1 MIEYFRK
8 EAEHLSITELME
20 EILTET
26 GYVEELKAE
35 GEEEAEARLQNID
48 EFLNKIAAYEE
59 SCEEE
64 LPTLSGFLEEVL
76 KSRHW
81 DALVDFLVYTSD
93 EFRGRVDKL
102 LESTNQYL
110 FLSSSR
116 VYANQYEKLVE
127 ESPRLLDVCK
137 DQAFLDSDDY
147 PITKARQENILFDAN
162 KQNWTIIRPYI
173 TFSEQ
178 RLQLGVYEKEYWL
191 YRALEDK
198 TIVFSKELL
207 KRKTTLTYGYDVAL
221 GIAKLIGNK
230 KAYRE
235 AFHITG
241 TEVFTWERILE
252 IYANTIKKVT
262 GNEPGIYFSQDLST
276 VYYSI
281 GSVWPIDYD
290 RAYDREFDNSKFLD
304 AVGHHFK
311 FQNAEKKLQ
320 ECLCEFLSK
329 KDGFKEIPWGAH
341 AYFDRITKEHTPL
354 YNIPG
359 RKNKLL
365 YLTYRYTNLYK
376 RRVRNAM
383 RSKGQE
389 IV

>member
-1 MIEYFRK
+1 MKILILAGTGAMGAHLAK
-8 EAEHLSITELME
+8 ILAAENDVYITSRQKHNNENH
-20 EILTET
+20 I
-26 GYVEELKAE
+26 YY
-35 GEEEAEARLQNID
+35 LQGD
-48 EFLNKIAAYEE
+48 AHD
-59 SCEEE
+59 
-64 LPTLSGFLEEVL
+64 SGFLEEVL

-230 KAYRE
+230 KAYGE

-262 GNEPGIYFSQDLST
+262 GTAPGIYFSQDLST